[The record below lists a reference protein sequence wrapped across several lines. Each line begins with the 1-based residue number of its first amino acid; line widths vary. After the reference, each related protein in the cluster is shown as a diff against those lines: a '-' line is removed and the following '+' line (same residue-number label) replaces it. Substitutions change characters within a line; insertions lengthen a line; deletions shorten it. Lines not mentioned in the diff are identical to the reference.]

1 MSQELALVSLLA
13 LPPGSRKAADLYR
26 AIEQAA
32 STGALAA
39 GTQLPTVRELAT
51 SLGINKNTIAATYKT
66 LFENGVIITDGR
78 RGSVMAR
85 RHREQPAFTL
95 LPSPASGVVALHDGN
110 PDPAFLPT
118 RAELAAA
125 FAALDLATPR
135 LYGEA
140 HNVPALLDWAQ
151 EAFAADGLRGAGI
164 FVSAGALDA
173 LERALRTQLK
183 PGDKIAVEDPGYFT
197 VLALVRSLGLR
208 PVPLV
213 SDAEGIR
220 PASLAAALAS
230 GCRAVVFSTRAQN
243 PTGATTTEARAQQLR
258 PLVQQHPEVLFLD
271 DDHSS
276 LLQLA
281 PYASWHGAAPRWLTV
296 RSFSKFLGP
305 DLRVAV
311 STGDAATLAKLDY
324 AQATSMGWVS
334 SLLQGLVVQLLGSP
348 PVRAR
353 IAAAGVAYQTR
364 FTQLQKGLAEL
375 GLPAPGQVGLN
386 LWLPLPDAA
395 TVAQGLL
402 AKGWLVR
409 SGADFCLQS
418 APGIRLTT
426 AHLQPGQTEQLL
438 AALRELRLP
447 AARTSLA

>member
-1 MSQELALVSLLA
+1 MLQESSLATLLA
-13 LPPGSRKAADLYR
+13 LPAASRKGADIYR
-26 AIEQAA
+26 AIERAIG
-32 STGALAA
+32 TGALAA
-39 GTQLPTVRELAT
+39 GTHLPTVRALAS
-51 SLGINKNTIAATYKT
+51 SLGLNKNTIAATYKA
-66 LFENGVIITDGR
+66 LFENGLIITDGR
-78 RGSVMAR
+78 RGSVVAR
-85 RHREQPAFTL
+85 RHLDHPAITF
-95 LPSPASGVVALHDGN
+95 SAAPASGVVALHDGN

-118 RAELAAA
+118 RDELAAA
-125 FAALDLATPR
+125 FTTLDLAAPR

-140 HNVPALLDWAQ
+140 HNVPALLDWSR
-151 EAFAADGLRGAGI
+151 EAFAADNLHGESI

-183 PGDKIAVEDPGYFT
+183 PGDKVAVEDPGYFT

-213 SDAEGIR
+213 SDAEGIQ
-220 PASLAAALAS
+220 PASLAAALAG
-230 GCRAVVFSTRAQN
+230 GCRATVFSTRAQN
-243 PTGATTTEARAQQLR
+243 PTGVDTTAQRAQELR
-258 PLVQQHPEVLFLD
+258 ALVLHYPEVLFLD

-281 PYASWHGAAPRWLTV
+281 PYRPWHNDAARWLTV

-334 SLLQGLVVQLLGSP
+334 SLLQGLVVNLLANPS
-348 PVRAR
+348 VRER
-353 IAAAGVAYQTR
+353 LVAAGVAYQAR
-364 FTQLQKGLAEL
+364 FAHLQKGLAAL
-375 GLPAPGQVGLN
+375 GLTAPGRAGLN

-395 TVAQGLL
+395 AAAQGLL

-409 SGADFCLQS
+409 SGTDFCLQS

-426 AHLQPGQTEQLL
+426 ARLQPGQTEQLL
-438 AALRELRLP
+438 AALSDMRQP
-447 AARTSLA
+447 STRTALA